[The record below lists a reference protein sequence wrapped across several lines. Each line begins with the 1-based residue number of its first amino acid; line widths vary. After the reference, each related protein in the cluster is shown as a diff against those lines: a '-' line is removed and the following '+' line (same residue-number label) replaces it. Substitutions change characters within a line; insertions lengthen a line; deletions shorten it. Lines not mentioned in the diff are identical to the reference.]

1 MTATAVKKGEERAI
15 QIDPSSTEEDLEIE
29 EGGSATVFIANN
41 PKLTFSAKL
50 SGRGAA
56 LNVIGRLRGIGDMRQ
71 EITLKAIL
79 QAPDT
84 RCRVDMRTALAD
96 TSASFF
102 DGLIR
107 MEEGAKN
114 AEGHLS
120 YRALLMSPGARAKPI
135 PRLEILT
142 REVASAGH
150 AASVGKIDE
159 EQLFYLQSRGLSRK
173 EAEAL
178 IVEGFL
184 AISKM
189 A

>member
-1 MTATAVKKGEERAI
+1 MTATVVKKGEERAI
-15 QIDPSSTEEDLEIE
+15 HIDPSSTEEELEIE
-29 EGGSATVFIANN
+29 EGASATVFIAANS
-41 PKLTFSAKL
+41 KLNFSAVL

-56 LNVIGRLRGIGDMRQ
+56 LNVIGRFQGTGDARQ
-71 EITLKAIL
+71 EIVLKAIL
-79 QAPDT
+79 QAPET

-159 EQLFYLQSRGLSRK
+159 EQLFYLRSRGLSRT
-173 EAEAL
+173 EAKKL
-178 IVEGFL
+178 IVNGFL
-184 AISKM
+184 AVD
-189 A
+189 

>member
-1 MTATAVKKGEERAI
+1 MIIHWGEEKNI
-15 QIDPSSTEEDLEIE
+15 SIDPVAETEQIEINE
-29 EGGSATVFIANN
+29 RGSAIIFIGESK
-41 PKLTFSAKL
+41 KLRLEVTLAGERAFV
-50 SGRGAA
+50 R
-56 LNVIGRLRGIGDMRQ
+56 VIGRFLGQDTNVQDVVVCVVMR
-71 EITLKAIL
+71 
-79 QAPDT
+79 APET
-84 RCRVDMRTALAD
+84 RCRIDMRAALAD

-107 MEEGAKN
+107 MEEGAKG

-120 YRALLMSPGARAKPI
+120 YKALLTSPGARAKPI

-142 REVASAGH
+142 KEVASAGH

-173 EAEAL
+173 AAENL

-184 AISKM
+184 AVD
-189 A
+189 

>member
-1 MTATAVKKGEERAI
+1 MIIRRGEEKEIR
-15 QIDPSSTEEDLEIE
+15 IDPHAEREEIE
-29 EGGSATVFIANN
+29 ISEQGSATIFIAGNS
-41 PKLTFSAKL
+41 KLTFSAKL

-56 LNVIGRLRGIGDMRQ
+56 LHVIGRFAGTGDARQ
-71 EITLKAIL
+71 EIMLKAVL
-79 QAPDT
+79 QAPET
-84 RCRVDMRTALAD
+84 RCHIDMRTALAD

-114 AEGHLS
+114 AEGYLS

-142 REVASAGH
+142 KEVASAGH
-150 AASVGKIDE
+150 AASAGKIDE
-159 EQLFYLQSRGLSRK
+159 EQLFYLQSRGLSRR
-173 EAEAL
+173 EAMCL

-184 AISKM
+184 TVPKTP
-189 A
+189 